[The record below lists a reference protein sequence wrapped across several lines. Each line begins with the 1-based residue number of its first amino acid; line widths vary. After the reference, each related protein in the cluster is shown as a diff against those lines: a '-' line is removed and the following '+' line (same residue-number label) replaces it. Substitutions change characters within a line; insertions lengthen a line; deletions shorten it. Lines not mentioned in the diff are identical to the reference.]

1 MKKLP
6 KKRSSSHDMSVVMH
20 NIKQGLSNSGEK
32 AGRITQ
38 YMSNLRKPKYT
49 KVNL

>member
-6 KKRSSSHDMSVVMH
+6 KKRSNSQDMSAVI
-20 NIKQGLSNSGEK
+20 NIKQGLSNAGEK